1 MQVQAQHIGVMTYPI
16 QELDELENVIEA
28 SRRMLQTLEHRRD
41 RMLQELDQLT
51 RPIAARP
58 TLPTKWISPRVEF
71 KGQTWLGWNFIDL
84 YASALEF
91 LWQECP
97 HLRHEMAA
105 AMAACGH
112 TRRYVSTTREDLFS
126 GQSATWTMKH
136 SRVLVE
142 GWYLDT
148 NINLERMRRVLHAA
162 VRASGLVWGQDI
174 KVQWKSTRSSIG

>member
-1 MQVQAQHIGVMTYPI
+1 MQVQAQHISVMTYPI

-91 LWQECP
+91 LWQEFP
-97 HLRHEMAA
+97 HLRHEMAT

-112 TRRYVSTTREDLFS
+112 TRKYVSTAREDLFS
-126 GQSATWTMKH
+126 GQSATWTVRH

-148 NINLERMRRVLHAA
+148 NISLERMRRVLHAA
-162 VRASGLVWGQDI
+162 VRASGLQWGQDI